1 MGTQLPFPK
10 WNQNAQFSA
19 HFYCGQTAGWIMMAL
34 GMEVGLNPGEFVL
47 DGFPTPPQ
55 KGAEPSILG
64 PRLLWPNGCMD
75 QDATW
80 YEGRRGPSRHCIRWG
95 PSSPKRGTAPH
106 LLANVYCGQM
116 AGWIKMPL
124 GTEIGLGPGHIVL
137 DGDLS
142 PPPEGTA
149 SPPPIFGLYVLW
161 PNGRPSQVLLRTCL
175 NFKQTPGQEVIH

>member
-1 MGTQLPFPK
+1 MPLGTK
-10 WNQNAQFSA
+10 
-19 HFYCGQTAGWIMMAL
+19 
-34 GMEVGLNPGEFVL
+34 VGVGPADIVL
-47 DGFPTPPQ
+47 DGDPAPL
-55 KGAEPSILG
+55 KGAQP
-64 PRLLWPNGCMD
+64 
-75 QDATW
+75 
-80 YEGRRGPSRHCIRWG
+80 
-95 PSSPKRGTAPH
+95 PH